1 MSDKAN
7 SGDLA
12 LVARIFGET
21 HGYRLNIAA
30 MFVISLLATPLALLG
45 PVPLKIAIDSVLGSE
60 PVPSFLAPLLP
71 GWFEASGFRILL
83 YVAFLQIAIV
93 LLSQIQ
99 SMSQTLLQTY
109 TGEKLTLRFRSK
121 LLAHAQ
127 RLSFSFHDARGTAD
141 SIYRIQWDAPAI
153 QHVAI
158 SGLNPF
164 VTSSVTLVAM
174 IYIVLRIDVQLA
186 LVALA
191 VSPFLFGAARAFR
204 LRMRPKYR
212 HTKQLESLAL
222 GVVQE
227 VLMSL
232 RVVKAFGRE
241 DSEEARFEAVST
253 KGLKARLKIVVAES
267 LFGAAVSLV
276 TAAGTAAV
284 LFIGIRNVQA
294 GKLTIGELLL
304 VLAYVSQ
311 LYGPL
316 RTISRKMASLQNQLA
331 SGQRAFEFLD
341 EVPEVTE
348 KPDARPLDRAR
359 GDIELRDVSFSY
371 DGEVTVLK
379 GVSFAV
385 PAGTRIGVQGRTGA
399 GKSTLASLLTRFYDA
414 SEGEILLDGVDV
426 KDYKLT
432 DLRNQF
438 GIVLQDPLLFSTSI
452 AENIAY
458 ARPSASFEDIMLAAR
473 AADAHDFIS
482 ELSDGYD
489 TIVGERG
496 MRLSG
501 GERQRI
507 SLARAFLKD
516 APILILDE
524 PTSSVDV
531 ETEAA
536 IMDTMQRLMK
546 GKTALMV
553 AHRLSTL
560 QLCDTM
566 IEIRGGRAYVRNRAL
581 SEPADGSRSPKPGVD
596 R

>member
-1 MSDKAN
+1 M
-7 SGDLA
+7 
-12 LVARIFGET
+12 
-21 HGYRLNIAA
+21 
-30 MFVISLLATPLALLG
+30 
-45 PVPLKIAIDSVLGSE
+45 
-60 PVPSFLAPLLP
+60 
-71 GWFEASGFRILL
+71 
-83 YVAFLQIAIV
+83 
-93 LLSQIQ
+93 
-99 SMSQTLLQTY
+99 
-109 TGEKLTLRFRSK
+109 
-121 LLAHAQ
+121 
-127 RLSFSFHDARGTAD
+127 
-141 SIYRIQWDAPAI
+141 
-153 QHVAI
+153 
-158 SGLNPF
+158 
-164 VTSSVTLVAM
+164 
-174 IYIVLRIDVQLA
+174 
-186 LVALA
+186 
-191 VSPFLFGAARAFR
+191 
-204 LRMRPKYR
+204 
-212 HTKQLESLAL
+212 
-222 GVVQE
+222 
-227 VLMSL
+227 
-232 RVVKAFGRE
+232 
-241 DSEEARFEAVST
+241 
-253 KGLKARLKIVVAES
+253 
-267 LFGAAVSLV
+267 
-276 TAAGTAAV
+276 
-284 LFIGIRNVQA
+284 
-294 GKLTIGELLL
+294 
-304 VLAYVSQ
+304 
-311 LYGPL
+311 
-316 RTISRKMASLQNQLA
+316 
-331 SGQRAFEFLD
+331 
-341 EVPEVTE
+341 
-348 KPDARPLDRAR
+348 
-359 GDIELRDVSFSY
+359 
-371 DGEVTVLK
+371 
-379 GVSFAV
+379 
-385 PAGTRIGVQGRTGA
+385 
-399 GKSTLASLLTRFYDA
+399 RFYDA

-566 IEIRGGRAYVRNRAL
+566 IEIRGGRAYVLNRVL
-581 SEPADGSRSPKPGVD
+581 SERADGSRSPKPGVD

>member
-45 PVPLKIAIDSVLGSE
+45 PVPLKIAIDSILGSE

-241 DSEEARFEAVST
+241 DSEEARFEAVSI
-253 KGLKARLKIVVAES
+253 KVLRRDSRL
-267 LFGAAVSLV
+267 LWPRVS
-276 TAAGTAAV
+276 
-284 LFIGIRNVQA
+284 
-294 GKLTIGELLL
+294 
-304 VLAYVSQ
+304 
-311 LYGPL
+311 
-316 RTISRKMASLQNQLA
+316 
-331 SGQRAFEFLD
+331 SGQR
-341 EVPEVTE
+341 
-348 KPDARPLDRAR
+348 
-359 GDIELRDVSFSY
+359 
-371 DGEVTVLK
+371 
-379 GVSFAV
+379 
-385 PAGTRIGVQGRTGA
+385 
-399 GKSTLASLLTRFYDA
+399 
-414 SEGEILLDGVDV
+414 
-426 KDYKLT
+426 
-432 DLRNQF
+432 
-438 GIVLQDPLLFSTSI
+438 
-452 AENIAY
+452 
-458 ARPSASFEDIMLAAR
+458 SAS
-473 AADAHDFIS
+473 
-482 ELSDGYD
+482 
-489 TIVGERG
+489 
-496 MRLSG
+496 
-501 GERQRI
+501 
-507 SLARAFLKD
+507 
-516 APILILDE
+516 
-524 PTSSVDV
+524 
-531 ETEAA
+531 
-536 IMDTMQRLMK
+536 
-546 GKTALMV
+546 
-553 AHRLSTL
+553 
-560 QLCDTM
+560 
-566 IEIRGGRAYVRNRAL
+566 
-581 SEPADGSRSPKPGVD
+581 
-596 R
+596 